1 MKRLDIVR
9 GETVTGRQKELCQFF
24 SSGTPGEEEAENYAS
39 PFFSPCSILS
49 GKLAAGEKK
58 GLLNFSFS

>member
-39 PFFSPCSILS
+39 PFFSPRSILS